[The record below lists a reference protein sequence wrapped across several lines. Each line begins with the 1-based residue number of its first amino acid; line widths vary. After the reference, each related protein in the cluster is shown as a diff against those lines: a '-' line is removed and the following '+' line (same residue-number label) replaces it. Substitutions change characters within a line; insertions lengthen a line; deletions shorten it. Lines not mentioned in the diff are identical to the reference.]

1 MYQYIARRLM
11 LTIPVVIG
19 VSIIVFSII
28 RLIPGD
34 PARAIA
40 GVQATPEFIEQVR
53 VRYALDRP
61 FYVQYG
67 LFVSGAVRGDL
78 GQSTFSRRPVTTEIR
93 ERFPRTLTLA
103 SISLLIATVVGVSAG
118 IVSATRRNSVFDNAS
133 MLVALVGVA
142 APVFWLA
149 LMLQLLFSVQLRW
162 LPATGLGTWRHL
174 VLPSITLGMASAALM
189 ARITRSSMLD
199 VLRQEYIT
207 TARAKGLGERVIVYK
222 HALKNALIPVVTVLG
237 LQFGILLGGAVLTET
252 VFAWP
257 GVGRLLVDAILR
269 RDYPVVQGTVL
280 LLAFLFVLINLV
292 VDIIYAFIDPRIHY
306 QSGSGE

>member
-11 LTIPVVIG
+11 LTIPVVLG

-28 RLIPGD
+28 RMIPGD
-34 PARAIA
+34 PARALA
-40 GVQATPEFIEQVR
+40 GVNATPEFIQQVR
-53 VRYALDRP
+53 VRYGLDQP
-61 FYVQYG
+61 LYVQYG
-67 LFVSGAVRGDL
+67 RFMADLVRGDL
-78 GQSTFSRRPVTTEIR
+78 GESTFSGRPVTTEIG
-93 ERFPRTLTLA
+93 ERFPRTLMLA
-103 SISLLIATVVGVSAG
+103 MISLVIATSLGVTAG
-118 IVSATRRNSVFDNAS
+118 IISATRRNSLFDNAS
-133 MLVALVGVA
+133 MLLALVGVA
-142 APVFWLA
+142 APVFWMA

-162 LPATGLGTWRHL
+162 LPATGIGTIRHL

-199 VLRQEYIT
+199 VLRMEFIT
-207 TARAKGLGERVIVYK
+207 TARSKGLDERVIIYK

-269 RDYPVVQGTVL
+269 RDYPVVQGTVM
-280 LLAFLFVLINLV
+280 LLAFFFVLINLV
-292 VDIIYAFIDPRIHY
+292 VDIAYAFLDPRIHY
-306 QSGSGE
+306 QAGSGD

>member
-1 MYQYIARRLM
+1 M

-28 RLIPGD
+28 RMIPGD

-61 FYVQYG
+61 LHVQYG
-67 LFVSGAVRGDL
+67 LFVSSLVRGDL
-78 GQSTFSRRPVTTEIR
+78 GQSTFSRRPVAVEIR

-103 SISLLIATVVGVSAG
+103 SVSLLIATLVGVSAG
-118 IVSATRRNSVFDNAS
+118 IISATRRNSLFDNAS

-142 APVFWLA
+142 APVFWMA

-207 TARAKGLGERVIVYK
+207 TARAKGLNERIIVYK

-292 VDIIYAFIDPRIHY
+292 VDIIYAFLDPRIHY

>member
-1 MYQYIARRLM
+1 MYQYILRRLV

-28 RLIPGD
+28 RLLPGD
-34 PARAIA
+34 PARALA
-40 GVQATPEFIEQVR
+40 GVQATPEYVQQVR
-53 VRYALDRP
+53 ERYGLDEP
-61 FYVQYG
+61 IPVQYWN
-67 LFVSGAVRGDL
+67 FISSAARGDL
-78 GQSTFSRRPVTTEIR
+78 GVSTFSRRPVTTELG
-93 ERFPRTLTLA
+93 ERFPRTLVLA
-103 SISLLIATVVGVSAG
+103 GLSLFLATVVGVSAG
-118 IVSATRRNSVFDNAS
+118 IVSATKRNSIFDNAS
-133 MLVALVGVA
+133 MLAALVGVA

-162 LPATGLGTWRHL
+162 FPATGMGSMRHL
-174 VLPSITLGMASAALM
+174 VLPAITLGMASAALM

-199 VLRQEYIT
+199 VLKQDYIT
-207 TARAKGLGERVIVYK
+207 TARAKGLAEKVVIYK

-269 RDYPVVQGTVL
+269 RDYPVVQGTVMM
-280 LLAFLFVLINLV
+280 LAFLFVIINLV

-306 QSGSGE
+306 QGQEST

>member
-1 MYQYIARRLM
+1 MYQYIMRRLL

-19 VSIIVFSII
+19 VSLIVFSII
-28 RLIPGD
+28 RLLPGD
-34 PARAIA
+34 PARALA
-40 GVQATPEFIEQVR
+40 GVNATPEYIQQVR
-53 VRYALDRP
+53 DRYGLDDP
-61 FYVQYG
+61 IHVQYG
-67 LFVSGAVRGDL
+67 NFMSGLVTGDL
-78 GQSTFSRRPVTTEIR
+78 GVSTFSRRPVTTEIG

-118 IVSATRRNSVFDNAS
+118 IVSATRRNSIFDNAS
-133 MLVALVGVA
+133 MFVALVGVA

-149 LMLQLLFSVQLRW
+149 LMLQLLFAVQLRW
-162 LPATGLGTWRHL
+162 LPATGMGSVRHL
-174 VLPSITLGMASAALM
+174 ILPSITLGMASAALM

-199 VLRQEYIT
+199 VLKQDFIT
-207 TARAKGLGERVIVYK
+207 TARSKGLAERVVIYK

-269 RDYPVVQGTVL
+269 RDYPVVQGTVM
-280 LLAFLFVLINLV
+280 LLAFLFVIINLV
-292 VDIIYAFIDPRIHY
+292 VDVIYAFLDPRIHY
-306 QSGSGE
+306 QGQDN

>member
-1 MYQYIARRLM
+1 M